1 MITKFNLFEA
11 YDPNIK
17 VTLRSG
23 SVTIDMLKWE
33 ITNLNNIVS
42 RYIES
47 VYEPYGYIYLS
58 NKIID
63 VDGRAIDTEFIDK
76 MINNIKIYSNIVKS
90 NNLKTKDEFINFVKN
105 NLFDIY
111 HFDGIYFDKN
121 MEILDGTIKKGKR
134 GESKSL
140 EYLANTLISK
150 GVTNF
155 EIKTPDKYQDNKGY
169 DGYLIYKGKTRTI
182 QVKPF
187 STCEI
192 NNDKINITS
201 DGSLTFGTNYLVLYK
216 EKTKKDEKIYEFI
229 ILDNIKGEKI
239 VVDGNLYICKSE
251 NIVSTNS
258 EDLNEIILLIKYG
271 TKNYNL

>member
-23 SVTIDMLKWE
+23 NVAIDMLKWE

-47 VYEPYGYIYLS
+47 VYGPYGYRYLS
-58 NKIID
+58 DKIIN
-63 VDGRAIDTEFIDK
+63 VSGKAIDTEYIGK
-76 MINNIKIYSNIVKS
+76 MVNNIKIYSNIIKS

-182 QVKPF
+182 QVKPYT
-187 STCEI
+187 TCEI
-192 NNDKINITS
+192 NNNKINIKS
-201 DGSLTFGTNYLVLYK
+201 EGSLTFGTNYLVLYK
-216 EKTKKDEKIYEFI
+216 EKTKKGEKTYEFI

-239 VVDGNLYICKSE
+239 VVDGNLYICTPK
-251 NIVSTNS
+251 NIVSATP
-258 EDLNEIILLIKYG
+258 EDVDEIIMNIKYN